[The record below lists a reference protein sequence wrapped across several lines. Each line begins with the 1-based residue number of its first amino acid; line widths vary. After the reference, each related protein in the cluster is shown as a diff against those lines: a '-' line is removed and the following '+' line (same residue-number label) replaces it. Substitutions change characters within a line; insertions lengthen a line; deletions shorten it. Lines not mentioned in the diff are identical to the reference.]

1 MQKSQATEVIE
12 EQKPEV
18 VRSEKELDSPNAG
31 TESIQEDEAEPVPHL
46 HAKTFLTLFAICL
59 ICFAQVINV
68 VGSGAVSNTWVY
80 GSKCVLTR
88 TI

>member
-18 VRSEKELDSPNAG
+18 VRSEKELGSPNADKV
-31 TESIQEDEAEPVPHL
+31 SIREDEAEPVPHL

-59 ICFAQVINV
+59 ICFAEVINV
-68 VGSGAVSNTWVY
+68 VGAGSVSNTWVY
-80 GSKCVLTR
+80 GSRYLLT
-88 TI
+88 